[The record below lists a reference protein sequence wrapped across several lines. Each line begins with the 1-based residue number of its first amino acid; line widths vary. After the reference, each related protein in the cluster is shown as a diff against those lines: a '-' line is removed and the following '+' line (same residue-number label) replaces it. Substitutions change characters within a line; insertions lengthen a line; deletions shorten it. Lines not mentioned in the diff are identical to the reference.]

1 MASGPLAGR
10 TFLVATSEDR
20 APSLAGALRELGAK
34 AVPFPTVRLVPPK
47 DFGPLDQA
55 LRAWS
60 SFDWV
65 VFTSTHGVEAVVDR
79 ARVLGVNLRRFHGRI
94 AAVGPATRASLIA
107 ARLPVHVVPPEYLT
121 DEIAAV
127 LGDVRGERILLPRSS
142 LARRS
147 LADSLRIRGAEVV
160 DVDAYDAIPTT
171 PDGQA
176 LRRIPRLD
184 FVVFTS
190 ASSAENLA
198 SVLPRAVFE
207 RIRASA
213 GAACIGPVT
222 ADAAKAMGF
231 RVAAVAKDHTLSG
244 LVETLAG
251 GNGHG

>member
-10 TFLVATSEDR
+10 TVLVATSEDR
-20 APSLAGALRELGAK
+20 AQSLAASLRGLGAK

-47 DFGPLDQA
+47 DLGPLDRA

-65 VFTSTHGVEAVVDR
+65 VFTSTHGVEAVVGR
-79 ARVLGVNLRRFHGRI
+79 ARALGVDLRRFHGRI

-107 ARLPVHVVPPEYLT
+107 ARLPVHAVPREYLT
-121 DEIAAV
+121 DEIASV

-147 LADSLRIRGAEVV
+147 LAESLRNRGAEVV
-160 DVDAYDAIPTT
+160 EVDAYDAVPPN
-171 PDGQA
+171 PDGRTV
-176 LRRIPRLD
+176 RRFPRFD

-190 ASSAENLA
+190 ASTAENLA
-198 SVLPRAVFE
+198 AVLPRSVFE

-222 ADAAKAMGF
+222 ADAAKALGF
-231 RVAAVAKDHTLSG
+231 RVAAVAEDHTLSG